1 MCITI
6 LMQLQHEGC
15 VNIVW
20 MLTNITVSFSLRR
33 IMKQNPVKK
42 RSPVLRRKFL
52 VIFFLSKKWEL
63 NHPLKTFFFK
73 ITNKKN
79 QNFEKIKLRIFVTQ
93 SLGICHGNVGY
104 AVLYALQ
111 TSCFW
116 LTS

>member
-1 MCITI
+1 MRDVLI
-6 LMQLQHEGC
+6 LNECKPTSQYHLVWEGSW
-15 VNIVW
+15 NKT
-20 MLTNITVSFSLRR
+20 L
-33 IMKQNPVKK
+33 VKK

-52 VIFFLSKKWEL
+52 VIFSLSKKWEL
-63 NHPLKTFFFK
+63 NHPLKTFFLK

-104 AVLYALQ
+104 AVFFALQ